1 MRAAMVASQLRPNAV
16 TNAAVIKAFETVDRE
31 KFVPAD
37 RRRVAYVDV
46 PVALTQTRAMNAPLV
61 TARLLNEAAIK
72 GGERVLL
79 IGAATGYCAALL
91 ASLSADV
98 IAVEEDDALFD
109 TLGANIADL
118 PTMKAVKAPLTEGAG
133 EQDSFDILIIDGA
146 VEQIPDALKLSLKE
160 GGMAVS
166 GLIDQGVTRLYAGY
180 RVGNSLPMQPFLDI
194 DVVHL
199 PGFAPP
205 PAFRF

>member
-1 MRAAMVASQLRPNAV
+1 MRGAMVASQLRPNAV

-46 PVALTQTRAMNAPLV
+46 PVVLTQSRAMNAPLV

-91 ASLSADV
+91 ASLSAEV
-98 IAVEEDDALFD
+98 TAVEEDDALFAALD
-109 TLGANIADL
+109 ANTADL
-118 PTMKAVKAPLTEGAG
+118 TTVKVVKAPLSEGAG

-146 VEQIPDALKLSLKE
+146 VAQIPDALKHSLKE
-160 GGMAVS
+160 GGMMVS
-166 GLIDQGVTRLYAGY
+166 GLIDLGVTRLYAGY

-194 DVVHL
+194 DVVRL

-205 PAFRF
+205 PTFRF